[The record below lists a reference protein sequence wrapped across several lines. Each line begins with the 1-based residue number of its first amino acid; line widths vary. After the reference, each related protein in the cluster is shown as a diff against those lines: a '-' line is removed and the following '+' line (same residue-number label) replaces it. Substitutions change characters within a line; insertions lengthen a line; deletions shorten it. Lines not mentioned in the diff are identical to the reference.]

1 MKRAI
6 TGGALLG
13 VLALGSAGVVALPLL
28 DRGHGLAAA
37 ATPIG
42 STADQRATAP
52 VARRDLVDRLTQA
65 GTLGYGDRTPL
76 RGAAA
81 GMVTAAPPVGTVLGR
96 GDVAYA
102 IDGRPVY
109 VLTGSV
115 PFWRD
120 LAPGAE
126 GDDVAQL
133 EANLVAL
140 GYATDEQLKGDGRY
154 DAATVRAVKAWRKD
168 IGDEQTGNFARAWVV
183 VLADAAR
190 VAARNVEPGATVGPG
205 QAVLDVTG
213 TARVVTIKLDAS
225 RQSLVKAGD
234 SVQVEIPGSGT
245 TIGTIREVGRV
256 ATDDGAGGPSGSAK
270 LTVVVTLDD
279 ANAGAHL
286 EQAPVTVKLTRSA
299 ARNVLA
305 VPVQALLA
313 LAEGGF
319 AVEVVDASGTHLT
332 RVELGAFADGQ
343 VEVRGDV
350 REGDTVVV
358 AK

>member
-140 GYATDEQLKGDGRY
+140 SPGLTALRLSMTIIIGLAFFSAIRLSMISPALPWLPQPVSSSPPPCWRY
-154 DAATVRAVKAWRKD
+154 N
-168 IGDEQTGNFARAWVV
+168 TG
-183 VLADAAR
+183 
-190 VAARNVEPGATVGPG
+190 
-205 QAVLDVTG
+205 
-213 TARVVTIKLDAS
+213 
-225 RQSLVKAGD
+225 
-234 SVQVEIPGSGT
+234 
-245 TIGTIREVGRV
+245 
-256 ATDDGAGGPSGSAK
+256 
-270 LTVVVTLDD
+270 
-279 ANAGAHL
+279 
-286 EQAPVTVKLTRSA
+286 
-299 ARNVLA
+299 
-305 VPVQALLA
+305 
-313 LAEGGF
+313 
-319 AVEVVDASGTHLT
+319 
-332 RVELGAFADGQ
+332 
-343 VEVRGDV
+343 
-350 REGDTVVV
+350 
-358 AK
+358 